1 MATNSELKPCPFCKA
16 GETRITPNQAWTG
29 MRYAV
34 NSYTV
39 KHFCAGGRS
48 MISITRNTEAEALAV
63 WNRDSEAH
71 HEE

>member
-1 MATNSELKPCPFCKA
+1 MMTENSELKSCPFCKA
-16 GETRITPNQAWTG
+16 GETRITPNQTWTG

-34 NSYTV
+34 HSYTV
-39 KHFCAGGRS
+39 RHICVERGS
-48 MISITRNTEAEALAV
+48 IQITRNTEAEALAV